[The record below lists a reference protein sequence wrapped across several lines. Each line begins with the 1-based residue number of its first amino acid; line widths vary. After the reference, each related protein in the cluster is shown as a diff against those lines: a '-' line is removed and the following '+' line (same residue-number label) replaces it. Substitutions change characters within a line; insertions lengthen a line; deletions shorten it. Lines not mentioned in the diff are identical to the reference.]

1 MMNIDNYPTNELSR
15 KNFAKLLIQ
24 FLVLVG
30 LLYSMF
36 RASWWSFTQTL
47 DFLSPAFKTA
57 TEAIVF
63 SIIVQYGPQPALFFM
78 GVFKLRLSV
87 SQRDRDKWIA
97 ANRNNTLVPLEKV
110 NSVVT
115 SAVYLAIATLFF
127 LGLSTIDFVTNL
139 GEVNSTRLASNAGG
153 TIVISQ
159 LLYVVMVSFAFFVLW
174 AEELA
179 GNLFVFFF
187 MTCEQMISMFG
198 IKNVSFSSAQKFF
211 RKASG
216 PLDMTDSISGQRP
229 IPTRY
234 PMPGA
239 RSGVTSRRNAV
250 SSSTQERPI
259 PRYHPVPV
267 PDPNDEE

>member
-24 FLVLVG
+24 FLVLAG

-47 DFLSPAFKTA
+47 DFLTPAFKTA

-78 GVFKLRLSV
+78 GVFKHRLSV
-87 SQRDRDKWIA
+87 SRRDRDKWIA
-97 ANRNNTLVPLEKV
+97 SNKNNSLVPLELV
-110 NSVVT
+110 NNVMAN
-115 SAVYLAIATLFF
+115 AVYLAIATLFF
-127 LGLSTIDFVTNL
+127 LGLSTVDFATNL
-139 GEVNSTRLASNAGG
+139 GEVNSTRLAANAGG
-153 TIVISQ
+153 VVVISQ
-159 LLYVVMVSFAFFVLW
+159 MLYWVMVSFAFFVLW

-187 MTCEQMISMFG
+187 MTCEQMIAMFG
-198 IKNVSFSSAQKFF
+198 IKNVSFSPAQKFF

-229 IPTRY
+229 TPRPYPTHNARASAIPSRKTFVQ
-234 PMPGA
+234 GA
-239 RSGVTSRRNAV
+239 
-250 SSSTQERPI
+250 
-259 PRYHPVPV
+259 PRYHSVGPVSLES
-267 PDPNDEE
+267 DEEEQY